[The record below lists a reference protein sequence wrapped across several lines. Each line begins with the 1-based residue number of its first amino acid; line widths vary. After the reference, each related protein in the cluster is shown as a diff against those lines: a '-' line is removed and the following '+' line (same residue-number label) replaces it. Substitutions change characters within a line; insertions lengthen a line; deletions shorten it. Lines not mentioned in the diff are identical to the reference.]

1 MNQSVLD
8 AAVNMATK
16 AAMNGTPIARIVWM
30 PPASGASDPG
40 GTFAVQYHQ
49 AGTASDSDPWQSR

>member
-1 MNQSVLD
+1 MNQAVLD
-8 AAVNMATK
+8 AAVNMATR

-49 AGTASDSDPWQSR
+49 SGTASDPDPWQSR